1 MLKVDNY
8 YQFFCYNYN
17 DMSMINRYKFTKNI
31 YRGYIVLIIKNKKY
45 YSFDKDKKILDYVR
59 NNKTIIKIKS
69 SNKRRRDNNIKK
81 INYLNKNNYI
91 SYQRYFNSMNNYNNS
106 YKYIK

>member
-45 YSFDKDKKILDYVR
+45 YSFDKDKKILNYIR

-69 SNKRRRDNNIKK
+69 SNKSNNIKK
-81 INYLNKNNYI
+81 INYLYKNNYI
-91 SYQRYFNSMNNYNNS
+91 SYQKYFNSINNYSNS